1 MQIAILSFFH
11 YFTPM
16 FKKRDSV
23 FEVEEGKFLSP
34 KFNDKGLIPVITTDY
49 KSGEVLMHGY
59 MNEEALKITIEKKEA
74 CYWSRSKNA
83 LWYKGKTSGFIQKVI
98 DIRID
103 DDQDAL
109 WLSVDIGNGASCHVG
124 YKSCFYRSIPLGKIN
139 NSEEVKLEFKEKEK
153 KFDPDKVYKGQPNP
167 TKL

>member
-11 YFTPM
+11 YFSYM

-34 KFNDKGLIPVITTDY
+34 KFDSQGLIPVITTDT
-49 KSGEVLMHGY
+49 KTGEVLMHGY
-59 MNEEALKITIEKKEA
+59 MNSEALKKTIETKEA
-74 CYWSRSKNA
+74 HYWSRSRKSI
-83 LWYKGKTSGFIQKVI
+83 WHKGKTSGFTQKVI
-98 DIRID
+98 QIRID
-103 DDQDAL
+103 DDQDSV

-124 YKSCFYRSIPLGKIN
+124 YKSCFYRSIPLGKIDQ
-139 NSEEVKLEFKEKEK
+139 SEKVEMKFEEKEK
-153 KFDPDKVYKGQPNP
+153 KFDPEKVYKGQPNP